1 MANHC
6 PSGFDTAY
14 LRDQVRATY
23 ERVARQPE
31 GDFHFHRGPG
41 YAARYLGY
49 DAAELAELPELAT
62 ARFAGVGNP
71 LALTRDPAIGPLVPG
86 QVVLD
91 HACGAGTDLLL
102 AARRVAPSGC
112 AIGVDMTPGMRACA
126 EKAAAQAGLA
136 DVVDIR
142 AGVYE
147 ELPVEDASVDV
158 VISNGVV
165 NLAPD
170 KSRVFREIARVLKP
184 GGRLLLADVVV
195 QRELNMSARSN
206 PDLWAACIGGA
217 LVEGELSE
225 LAAAAGLTGGRIVQR
240 FNCFM
245 GTSAEDKVSKDLF
258 VHGVN
263 FFATREDE

>member
-6 PSGFDTAY
+6 PIGFDTEY

-23 ERVARQPE
+23 ERVANDPD

-41 YAARYLGY
+41 YAARFLGY
-49 DAAELAELPELAT
+49 DAAELAKLPEIAT

-71 LALTRDPAIGPLVPG
+71 LAMTRDPIIGPLSPG

-102 AARRVAPSGC
+102 AARRVAPNGR

-126 EKAAAQAGLA
+126 AQAAEEAGLA
-136 DVVDIR
+136 GIVDIR
-142 AGVYE
+142 AGIYE
-147 ELPVEDASVDV
+147 ELPVKDASIDV
-158 VISNGVV
+158 VISNGVI

-170 KSRVFREIARVLKP
+170 KSRVFREIHRVLKP
-184 GGRLLLADVVV
+184 GGRLLLADVIV
-195 QRELNMSARSN
+195 QRELNLTARSN

-217 LVEGELSE
+217 LVEDE
-225 LAAAAGLTGGRIVQR
+225 LAELTAAAGLSNGHIVQR

-263 FFATREDE
+263 FFAIKEA

>member
-1 MANHC
+1 
-6 PSGFDTAY
+6 
-14 LRDQVRATY
+14 
-23 ERVARQPE
+23 
-31 GDFHFHRGPG
+31 
-41 YAARYLGY
+41 
-49 DAAELAELPELAT
+49 
-62 ARFAGVGNP
+62 
-71 LALTRDPAIGPLVPG
+71 
-86 QVVLD
+86 
-91 HACGAGTDLLL
+91 
-102 AARRVAPSGC
+102 
-112 AIGVDMTPGMRACA
+112 MTPGMRACA
-126 EKAAAQAGLA
+126 ARAAELAGLGEM
-136 DVVDIR
+136 VDIR

-147 ELPVEDASVDV
+147 ALPLEDASVDV
-158 VISNGVV
+158 VLSNGVV

-170 KSRVFREIARVLKP
+170 KSQVFREIARVLKP

-195 QRELNMSARSN
+195 QRELNLTARSN

-263 FFATREDE
+263 FFARKEDE

>member
-1 MANHC
+1 MANLC
-6 PSGFDTAY
+6 PTGFDTGY
-14 LRDQVRATY
+14 LRNQVRATY
-23 ERVARQPE
+23 ERVAQQPE

-41 YAARYLGY
+41 YAVRHLGY
-49 DAAELAELPELAT
+49 DALELAGLPELAT

-71 LALTRDPAIGPLVPG
+71 LAMTRDPDIGPLTPG

-91 HACGAGTDLLL
+91 HACGAGMDLLL
-102 AARRVAPSGC
+102 AARRITPDGR
-112 AIGVDMTPGMRACA
+112 AIGVDMTPGMRECA
-126 EKAAAQAGLA
+126 ARAATQTGLA

-170 KSRVFREIARVLKP
+170 KSQVLREIARVLKP
-184 GGRLLLADVVV
+184 GGRLLLADVIV
-195 QRELNMSARSN
+195 QHELTLAARSN
-206 PDLWAACIGGA
+206 PDLWAACIAGA
-217 LVEGELSE
+217 LVEGELAD

-245 GTSAEDKVSKDLF
+245 GTSAEDKVAKDLF

-263 FFATREDE
+263 FFARKEG